1 MPNGIDDNLSAGN
14 GDVDGSHS
22 IISPLDELGQKRLHA
37 WRMQQSGQTYRDIAS
52 TLDVSASTVSKWIKL
67 AREGGI
73 EALRSNEYKQV
84 LTVAQLLQLAS
95 DLDLGATQFGF
106 PDDEWSAER
115 FKWLVKYRF
124 DVE

>member
-14 GDVDGSHS
+14 GDIEGSQS
-22 IISPLDELGQKRLHA
+22 IISPLDELGQKRLRA
-37 WRMQQSGQTYRDIAS
+37 WQMQQGGQTYRDIAAA
-52 TLDVSASTVSKWIKL
+52 LDVSASTVSKWIKL

-95 DLDLGATQFGF
+95 DLGRGAKSFGF
-106 PDDEWSAER
+106 PDDEWSAKR
-115 FKWLVKYRF
+115 FKWLVKHRF